1 MTVVLLGSILHIC
14 SVFVQVNEKGQVVAK
29 SVLLKELGSLEE
41 ETGLKCCIC
50 LEGYRSHPQKV
61 CVCVCVRVCMRACM
75 RACVCMHVCVC
86 EDSDD
91 SCICQSNDLFS
102 LRAVSDYHPC

>member
-61 CVCVCVRVCMRACM
+61 CVCVCVCVCACV
-75 RACVCMHVCVC
+75 RACVRVCACMCVYVRTVMTPV
-86 EDSDD
+86 SVNPM
-91 SCICQSNDLFS
+91 ICS
-102 LRAVSDYHPC
+102 L